1 MTFHLLDGDPWNGS
15 ASSPGCLARTPVNA
29 AAFTFRTEIVM
40 SEATNAGVQ
49 MPAQTVLSGAPRG
62 GEVIERGLLIG
73 GKSVPASSGKLADD
87 ICPWDGE
94 IYARVAAGTPADVTR
109 AADAAEAAFPAWS
122 AMGAFERREI
132 FLRAADGMA
141 GRAEEAIAALAR
153 ETGASRL
160 FAEYNLAFCIQ
171 VLREAAAAITRPAGE
186 LLPTS
191 IPGAYSMA
199 QRIPVGVVGA
209 ISPWNAPLV
218 LGIRSIAIPLAV
230 GNTVVMKPSEDAP
243 ITCGLLL
250 ADALTEAGLPA
261 GVLNVV
267 TNDLADAGDVVAAL
281 IADPRVRMVN
291 FTGSTTVGRLIGVQ
305 AAQHLKPAVLE
316 LGGKNPL
323 IILADADPDLAVDA
337 AVFGAFMNSGQL
349 CMSTDRI
356 IIHRSLAE
364 AFIPRYVERVKAL
377 SIGDPADPAT
387 IVGPLI
393 NTRGARRIS
402 KLVKDAAAKGA
413 TLLTGDGAIEG
424 PNGTLIRPVVLTDV
438 TPDMDIFAAEIFGP
452 AVVIHPV
459 DSTQAAIDL
468 ANDTDYGLTGG
479 VISRDLTPALDAAS
493 RVRSGIIHINDQG
506 IADEPMAPFGGVKNS
521 GYGKFGGTAGIESFT
536 ERRWVTIQH
545 SGRPTYPF

>member
-1 MTFHLLDGDPWNGS
+1 
-15 ASSPGCLARTPVNA
+15 V
-29 AAFTFRTEIVM
+29 
-40 SEATNAGVQ
+40 SEARNGDV
-49 MPAQTVLSGAPRG
+49 V
-62 GEVIERGLLIG
+62 ERGLLIG
-73 GKSVPASSGKLADD
+73 GASMPASSGKLADD
-87 ICPWDGE
+87 VSPWTGQV
-94 IYARVAAGTPADVTR
+94 YARVAAGTPADITR
-109 AADAAEAAFPAWS
+109 AADAAEAAFPSWS
-122 AMGAFERREI
+122 QVGAFERREI
-132 FLRAADGMA
+132 FLRAADVMA
-141 GRAEEAIAALAR
+141 KRGEEAMTALAQ
-153 ETGASRL
+153 ETGASQV
-160 FAEYNLAFCIQ
+160 FAGFNLAFCIQ

-199 QRIPVGVVGA
+199 QRIPLGVVGA

-250 ADALTEAGLPA
+250 ADVLAEAGLPA

-281 IADPRVRMVN
+281 IADPRVRNVN
-291 FTGSTTVGRLIGVQ
+291 FTGSTNVGRIIGTQ

-323 IILADADPDLAVDA
+323 IILEDADPDLAVDA
-337 AVFGAFMNSGQL
+337 AVFGAFMNSGQI

-356 IIHRSLAE
+356 IIHDSLVE
-364 AFIPRYVERVKAL
+364 AFIPRYVERIRAL
-377 SIGDPADPAT
+377 PCGDPADPAT

-393 NTRGARRIS
+393 NRRGAQRIAA
-402 KLVKDAAAKGA
+402 LVKDAAAKGA
-413 TLLTGDGAIEG
+413 TLLTGDGSIEG
-424 PNGTLIRPVVLTDV
+424 PNETLIRPVVLTDV
-438 TPDMDIFAAEIFGP
+438 TTDMDIFRSEIFGP

-459 DSTQAAIDL
+459 GSTEAAIDL
-468 ANDTDYGLTGG
+468 ANDTEYGLTGG
-479 VISRDLTPALDAAS
+479 VISRDLGAALEVVS

-506 IADEPMAPFGGVKNS
+506 IADEPMAPFGGVKSS

-536 ERRWVTIQH
+536 EQRWVTIQH
-545 SGRPTYPF
+545 SGRPAYPF

>member
-1 MTFHLLDGDPWNGS
+1 
-15 ASSPGCLARTPVNA
+15 
-29 AAFTFRTEIVM
+29 M
-40 SEATNAGVQ
+40 SEARSE
-49 MPAQTVLSGAPRG
+49 VL
-62 GEVIERGLLIG
+62 ERGLLIG

-87 ICPWDGE
+87 ISPWDGE
-94 IYARVAAGTPADVTR
+94 VYARVAAGTAADITR

-132 FLRAADGMA
+132 FLKAADVMA
-141 GRAEEAIAALAR
+141 QRGEEAITALAR

-160 FAEYNLAFCIQ
+160 FSEFNLAFCIQ
-171 VLREAAAAITRPAGE
+171 VLREAAAAITRPMGE

-199 QRIPVGVVGA
+199 QRVPFGVVGA

-218 LGIRSIAIPLAV
+218 LGTRSIAIPLAV

-250 ADALTEAGLPA
+250 ADALAEAGLPA

-267 TNDLADAGDVVAAL
+267 TNDLADASGVVAAL

-291 FTGSTTVGRLIGVQ
+291 FTGSTNVGRIIGVQ
-305 AAQHLKPAVLE
+305 AAQQLKPAVLE

-323 IILADADPDLAVDA
+323 IILEDADPDLAVDA

-356 IIHRSLAE
+356 IIHRSLVE
-364 AFIPRYVERVKAL
+364 AFIPRYVERVQAL
-377 SIGDPADPAT
+377 PAGDPADPAT

-393 NTRGARRIS
+393 NTRGAQRIS
-402 KLVKDAAAKGA
+402 KLVKDAAGRGA
-413 TLLTGDGAIEG
+413 TLLTGDGATEG

-438 TPDMDIFAAEIFGP
+438 TPEMDIFASEIFGP
-452 AVVIHPV
+452 ATVIHPV
-459 DSTQAAIDL
+459 DSTEAAINL
-468 ANDTDYGLTGG
+468 ANDTEYGLTGG
-479 VISRDLTPALDAAS
+479 VISRDLTAALDAAA

-521 GYGKFGGTAGIESFT
+521 GYGKFGGTAGIASFT
-536 ERRWVTIQH
+536 EQRWVTIQH
-545 SGRPTYPF
+545 TGRPTYPF

>member
-1 MTFHLLDGDPWNGS
+1 
-15 ASSPGCLARTPVNA
+15 
-29 AAFTFRTEIVM
+29 M
-40 SEATNAGVQ
+40 SEARNGDV
-49 MPAQTVLSGAPRG
+49 V
-62 GEVIERGLLIG
+62 ERGLLIG
-73 GKSVPASSGKLADD
+73 GASMPASSGKLADD
-87 ICPWDGE
+87 VSPWTGQV
-94 IYARVAAGTPADVTR
+94 YARVAAGTPADITR
-109 AADAAEAAFPAWS
+109 AADAAEAAFPSWS
-122 AMGAFERREI
+122 QVGAFERREI
-132 FLRAADGMA
+132 FLRAADVMA
-141 GRAEEAIAALAR
+141 KRGEEAMTALAQ
-153 ETGASRL
+153 ETGASQV
-160 FAEYNLAFCIQ
+160 FAGFNLAFCIQ

-199 QRIPVGVVGA
+199 QRIPLGVVGA

-250 ADALTEAGLPA
+250 ADVLAEAGLPA

-281 IADPRVRMVN
+281 IADPRVRNVN
-291 FTGSTTVGRLIGVQ
+291 FTGSTNVGRIIGTQ

-323 IILADADPDLAVDA
+323 IILEDADPDLAVDA
-337 AVFGAFMNSGQL
+337 AVFGAFMNSGQI

-356 IIHRSLAE
+356 IIHESLVE
-364 AFIPRYVERVKAL
+364 AFIPRYVERIRAL
-377 SIGDPADPAT
+377 PCGDPADPAT

-393 NTRGARRIS
+393 NRRGAQRIAA
-402 KLVKDAAAKGA
+402 LVKDAAAKGA
-413 TLLTGDGAIEG
+413 TLLTGDGSIEG
-424 PNGTLIRPVVLTDV
+424 PNETLIRPVVLTDV
-438 TPDMDIFAAEIFGP
+438 TTDMDIFRSEIFGP

-459 DSTQAAIDL
+459 GSTEAAIDL
-468 ANDTDYGLTGG
+468 ANDTEYGLTGG
-479 VISRDLTPALDAAS
+479 VISRDLGAALEVVS

-506 IADEPMAPFGGVKNS
+506 IADEPMAPFGGVKSS

-536 ERRWVTIQH
+536 EQRWVTIQH
-545 SGRPTYPF
+545 SGRPAYPF

>member
-1 MTFHLLDGDPWNGS
+1 
-15 ASSPGCLARTPVNA
+15 
-29 AAFTFRTEIVM
+29 M
-40 SEATNAGVQ
+40 SEAPNASAG
-49 MPAQTVLSGAPRG
+49 
-62 GEVIERGLLIG
+62 ERGLLIG
-73 GKSVPASSGKLADD
+73 GKSVPASSGQVAGDVS
-87 ICPWDGE
+87 PWDGT
-94 IYARVAAGTPADVTR
+94 IYARVAAGTPADITR
-109 AADAAEAAFPAWS
+109 AADAAEAAFPSWS
-122 AMGAFERREI
+122 SVGAFERREI
-132 FLRAADGMA
+132 FLTAADLMA
-141 GRAEEAIAALAR
+141 KRGEEAIAALAQ
-153 ETGASRL
+153 ETGASRV
-160 FAEYNLAFCIQ
+160 FAEFNLAFCIQ
-171 VLREAAAAITRPAGE
+171 VLREAAAAITRPVGE
-186 LLPTS
+186 LLATS

-199 QRIPVGVVGA
+199 QRIPLGVVGA

-250 ADALTEAGLPA
+250 ADVLTEAGLPA

-281 IADPRVRMVN
+281 VADPRVRVVN
-291 FTGSTTVGRLIGVQ
+291 FTGSTSVGRIIGVQ

-337 AVFGAFMNSGQL
+337 AVFGAFMNSGQI

-356 IIHRSLAE
+356 IIHRSLVDS
-364 AFIPRYVERVKAL
+364 FIPRYVERVKAL
-377 SIGDPADPAT
+377 PAGDPADPAT

-393 NTRGARRIS
+393 NRRGAQRVS

-413 TLLTGDGAIEG
+413 TLLTGDGTVEG

-452 AVVIHPV
+452 ATVIHPV
-459 DSTQAAIDL
+459 DSAEAAIDL
-468 ANDTDYGLTGG
+468 ANNTEYGLTGG
-479 VISRDLTPALDAAS
+479 VISRDLNAALDVVA

-506 IADEPMAPFGGVKNS
+506 IGDEPMAPFGGVKNS

-536 ERRWVTIQH
+536 EQRWVTIQH
-545 SGRPTYPF
+545 RGRPAYPF

>member
-1 MTFHLLDGDPWNGS
+1 
-15 ASSPGCLARTPVNA
+15 
-29 AAFTFRTEIVM
+29 M
-40 SEATNAGVQ
+40 SEVRNAGVQ
-49 MPAQTVLSGAPRG
+49 PSSETRMSETPQRAGVR
-62 GEVIERGLLIG
+62 ERGLLIG

-87 ICPWDGE
+87 VSPWDGE
-94 IYARVAAGTPADVTR
+94 IYARVAAGTPADITR
-109 AADAAEAAFPAWS
+109 AADAAQAAFPAWS
-122 AMGAFERREI
+122 TMGAFERREI
-132 FLRAADGMA
+132 FLKAADVMA
-141 GRAEEAIAALAR
+141 NRGEEAIVALAR

-160 FAEYNLAFCIQ
+160 FAEFNLALCIQ
-171 VLREAAAAITRPAGE
+171 VLREAAAAITRPVGE

-199 QRIPVGVVGA
+199 QRIPFGVVGA

-281 IADPRVRMVN
+281 IADPRVRNVN
-291 FTGSTTVGRLIGVQ
+291 FTGSTNVGRIIGTQ

-323 IILADADPDLAVDA
+323 IILEDADPDLAVDA
-337 AVFGAFMNSGQL
+337 AVFGAFMNSGQI

-356 IIHRSLAE
+356 IIHESLVE
-364 AFIPRYVERVKAL
+364 AFIPRYVERIRAL
-377 SIGDPADPAT
+377 PCGDPADPAT

-393 NTRGARRIS
+393 NRRGAQHVS
-402 KLVKDAAAKGA
+402 SLVKDAAAKGA
-413 TLLTGDGAIEG
+413 TLLTGDGSIEG

-438 TPDMDIFAAEIFGP
+438 TTDMDIFHSEIFGP

-459 DSTQAAIDL
+459 GSTEAAIDL
-468 ANDTDYGLTGG
+468 ANDTEYGLTGR
-479 VISRDLTPALDAAS
+479 VISRDLNAALDVVA
-493 RVRSGIIHINDQG
+493 RVRSGIIHVNDQG
-506 IADEPMAPFGGVKNS
+506 IGDEPMAPFGGVKNS

-536 ERRWVTIQH
+536 EQRWVTIQH
-545 SGRPTYPF
+545 EGRPTYPF